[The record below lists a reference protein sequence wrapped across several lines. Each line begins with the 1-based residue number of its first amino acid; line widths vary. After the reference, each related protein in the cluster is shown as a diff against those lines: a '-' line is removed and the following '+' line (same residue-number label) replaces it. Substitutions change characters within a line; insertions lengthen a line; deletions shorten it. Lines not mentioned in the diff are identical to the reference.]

1 MNCSYWIEFCVRPR
15 NNCTYL
21 DLYLI
26 DQQCINKSVDQLSQQ
41 SASLYSQPAY
51 KLKQNLI
58 LYVSPVLLVFGIIG
72 NLLSF
77 IVLNGQTKKISTYS
91 YLSALAIMD
100 LAVLIVGLL
109 RLWVAE
115 ITGSSINDVSDVTC
129 KLVQFLGYVCSDSS
143 VWLIVT
149 VTTERYIAVCHPLK
163 TQMLCKTERAWKVSL
178 IPILVICTI
187 NSHFFFTV
195 SIQNK
200 PNRDECEASP
210 SFELLV
216 NNIWPWVDAVIYS
229 FLPFVIIGILNCF
242 IIRKISQAAKRR
254 KGFLQ
259 VKHRTTREVRRYKSS
274 DSNKKLTTILL
285 SVSFTFLVTATPMNI
300 SLIFTAFWNRG
311 PGDVKEAAMFH
322 LIKTITEL
330 LMYVNHSIN
339 FFLYCAT
346 GQKFRRSLVKL
357 LCYKRFGSSGNE
369 ETIFTSD
376 RNRQSS
382 L

>member
-1 MNCSYWIEFCVRPR
+1 
-15 NNCTYL
+15 
-21 DLYLI
+21 
-26 DQQCINKSVDQLSQQ
+26 
-41 SASLYSQPAY
+41 
-51 KLKQNLI
+51 
-58 LYVSPVLLVFGIIG
+58 
-72 NLLSF
+72 
-77 IVLNGQTKKISTYS
+77 
-91 YLSALAIMD
+91 
-100 LAVLIVGLL
+100 
-109 RLWVAE
+109 
-115 ITGSSINDVSDVTC
+115 
-129 KLVQFLGYVCSDSS
+129 
-143 VWLIVT
+143 
-149 VTTERYIAVCHPLK
+149 
-163 TQMLCKTERAWKVSL
+163 MLCKTERAWKISL

>member
-1 MNCSYWIEFCVRPR
+1 MNCSYWIEFCVRPS
-15 NNCTYL
+15 NNCTFL

-26 DQQCINKSVDQLSQQ
+26 DQQCINKSVDEISQQ
-41 SASLYSQPAY
+41 SASLYLQPAY

-77 IVLNGQTKKISTYS
+77 IVLNGQTKKMSTYS

-149 VTTERYIAVCHPLK
+149 VTTERYIAY
-163 TQMLCKTERAWKVSL
+163 
-178 IPILVICTI
+178 
-187 NSHFFFTV
+187 
-195 SIQNK
+195 K
-200 PNRDECEASP
+200 PSRTECEASP

-259 VKHRTTREVRRYKSS
+259 VKHRTTREVRRY
-274 DSNKKLTTILL
+274 
-285 SVSFTFLVTATPMNI
+285 
-300 SLIFTAFWNRG
+300 
-311 PGDVKEAAMFH
+311 
-322 LIKTITEL
+322 
-330 LMYVNHSIN
+330 
-339 FFLYCAT
+339 
-346 GQKFRRSLVKL
+346 
-357 LCYKRFGSSGNE
+357 
-369 ETIFTSD
+369 
-376 RNRQSS
+376 
-382 L
+382 